1 MSVAGPLVGPGRVCA
16 AMHKID
22 LETLKHDGLVWQG
35 RGQQPQTAGRTLP
48 SGWPALDDLLGGGWP
63 HRALIEVISDAH
75 RGVSLLIPLLA
86 RLSGEQ
92 RWLAWVAPPYVPYA
106 PALAARGI
114 EVARLL
120 LVHDISTKQ
129 ALWATEQALN
139 SAACSIV
146 LAWPAELQVAQLRR
160 LQLAA
165 EQGRCLGVLFREA
178 RSARQSSP
186 AALRLRV
193 RPVPLGLEIEL
204 LKRRGGWNGG
214 SCIISVEESDPGLE
228 TAAIGAPI
236 HVART

>member
-1 MSVAGPLVGPGRVCA
+1 MVGPGKVCA

-22 LETLKHDGLVWQG
+22 LETLKRDGLLWQG
-35 RGQQPQTAGRTLP
+35 REHAQAVGCTLP

-63 HRALIEVISDAH
+63 RRALIEVISDAY

-86 RLSGEQ
+86 RLSSEQ

-106 PALAARGI
+106 PALVARGV

-120 LVHDISTKQ
+120 LVHDISAKQ

-139 SAACSIV
+139 SAACGIV
-146 LAWPAELQVAQLRR
+146 LAWPADLQVAQLRR

-165 EQGRCLGVLFREA
+165 EKGRCLGVLFRES
-178 RSARQSSP
+178 RNARQSSP

-193 RPVPLGLEIEL
+193 RPASLGLEIEL
-204 LKRRGGWNGG
+204 LKRRGGWHGG
-214 SCIISVEESDPGLE
+214 SCIIPVEEPDSGLG
-228 TAAIGAPI
+228 AAGIGAPT
-236 HVART
+236 HVAKT